1 MGIRANVILRIA
13 VFLFFVLGL
22 TLGGATRTF
31 ADAYAVHFASYKTIK
46 QAQLDIETL
55 GAQGL
60 DAFVHEA
67 QVSGSG
73 KWYRV
78 YVGKFDTRQKAS
90 VAATDMKRKNQI
102 EKIFI
107 HRLPDIKVAPVLKAG
122 TVAASSQTGPEK
134 TSVVGNS
141 STKRYHLPGMPYYDK
156 VKKHHR
162 ILFSSEKEA
171 VDRGY
176 YKAGTGKDESEKMV
190 GDTEKPSAPPLKSAH
205 QNVTKRLATA
215 PVEEQ
220 LAAAK
225 SRMARQKVLETPL
238 PVARQTSAPPPPPSL
253 AGIEVDEEKTFKEP
267 NEKDI
272 VEPVSNSAVY
282 NQALGELKERKF
294 AQALVTFKD
303 FISRD
308 DTSKE
313 WGQRALRHMADCH
326 YWLGQAGVDA
336 EQDKAQLLIA
346 AEFYKNTL
354 VSFPD
359 PRKEN
364 ALTYYRLAKTYE
376 RLKYYPESIK
386 QFQNLIRKYP
396 DAPYVPEAYYK
407 IGEIHYIDEKY
418 GPAADGFIQYLL
430 KHRGK
435 ANTKK
440 SYYLVAHSFYKDK
453 QSANAEIWFRDIVK
467 KWPDLMAMPKAMVL
481 DYGLHKISML
491 RYAEAANAFSFYVNL
506 YPSDPKNKELMMRL
520 AAAYSQDGQIAA
532 ALAVYQQII
541 QKYPGTKEAGESRLA
556 MAGLGVDKPG
566 AKVFRYVDNI
576 ENYLYPMD
584 TYDDLIMRNATG
596 DIAEEAM
603 LQKAAALVKKG
614 QGRRAADF
622 YLEFLSLFP
631 ESKRIAAASRG
642 LKSASTALIDEY
654 YAKKDYLAVAYV
666 YFRSFGA
673 VALQEDEYPQ
683 ISKVAFSLK
692 QLNLMDD
699 YSDVLNKYLKVAK
712 DESVVNRVTLDLAE
726 GLIAK
731 GRYDDA
737 EKMLMGL
744 MNKPSV
750 KKTSLTTGIKKNLA
764 DIAYKKKQYEQAVAN
779 YGAVVQSGQELQDP
793 GKFYAHYA
801 KSLKEQKDSAQALQN
816 YLTAVKYLSS
826 EKPEKGNAGIAY
838 KEIGDLYVKSN
849 NLGIGLSMYAK
860 ALDNATDADMKFWS
874 QFLVGKTY
882 LELDRQDQ
890 AQNVFAQMKTA
901 AGPEGFWTKV
911 VDFYM
916 ADTQWWEKYGNL
928 VKK

>member
-1 MGIRANVILRIA
+1 MGN
-13 VFLFFVLGL
+13 
-22 TLGGATRTF
+22 
-31 ADAYAVHFASYKTIK
+31 
-46 QAQLDIETL
+46 
-55 GAQGL
+55 
-60 DAFVHEA
+60 
-67 QVSGSG
+67 
-73 KWYRV
+73 
-78 YVGKFDTRQKAS
+78 
-90 VAATDMKRKNQI
+90 
-102 EKIFI
+102 
-107 HRLPDIKVAPVLKAG
+107 
-122 TVAASSQTGPEK
+122 
-134 TSVVGNS
+134 TSK
-141 STKRYHLPGMPYYDK
+141 KRYHLPGMPYYDK
-156 VKKHHR
+156 VKNHHR
-162 ILFSSEKEA
+162 ILFGSEKEA
-171 VDRGY
+171 VDHGY
-176 YKAGTGKDESEKMV
+176 YKAGTGKDE
-190 GDTEKPSAPPLKSAH
+190 TEKTVGKTDKASAAPLKSTH
-205 QNVTKRLATA
+205 QNAAKRLATA

-220 LAAAK
+220 LEAAK
-225 SRMARQKVLETPL
+225 NRMARQKSLPPL
-238 PVARQTSAPPPPPSL
+238 PGARQTPAPLPPPPPL
-253 AGIEVDEEKTFKEP
+253 AGIEIDEEKTFKEP

-272 VEPVSNSAVY
+272 VEPVSDSPVY
-282 NQALGELKERKF
+282 NKALSELKEKKYD
-294 AQALVTFKD
+294 QALVTFKD

-308 DTSKE
+308 DTGKE

-326 YWLGQAGVDA
+326 YFLGQASVDA
-336 EQDKAQLLIA
+336 AKDKEQLLIA
-346 AEFYKNTL
+346 SEFYKNTL
-354 VSFPD
+354 ESFPD

-386 QFQNLIRKYP
+386 HFQNLIRKYP
-396 DAPYVPEAYYK
+396 DAPFVPEASYK
-407 IGEIHYIDEKY
+407 IGEINYIDGKY
-418 GPAADGFIQYLL
+418 GPAAEGFIQYLL

-440 SYYLVAHSFYKDK
+440 AYYLVAHSFYKDK
-453 QSANAEIWFRDIVK
+453 QSSNAEIWFRDIVR
-467 KWPDLMAMPKAMVL
+467 KWPDLMAMPKDMVL

-491 RYAEAANAFSFYVNL
+491 RYDEAANAFSFYVNL

-520 AAAYSQDGQIAA
+520 AAAYSQDGQVAA
-532 ALAVYQQII
+532 ALAVYQKII
-541 QKYPGTKEAGESRLA
+541 QKYPGTKEASESMLA

-566 AKVFRYVDNI
+566 AKVFRHLGNI

-584 TYDDLIMRNATG
+584 TYDDLIMKNATG

-631 ESKRIAAASRG
+631 ESKRIVAASRG

-712 DESVVNRVTLDLAE
+712 EESIVNRVTLDLAE
-726 GLIAK
+726 GLIAQ

-737 EKMLMGL
+737 EKMLVGL

-764 DIAYKKKQYEQAVAN
+764 DIAYKKKQYEQAVSN
-779 YGAVVQSGQELQDP
+779 YSAVVQSGQELQDP
-793 GKFYAHYA
+793 GKFYTNYA

-826 EKPEKGNAGIAY
+826 EKREKSNVGIAY
-838 KEIGDLYVKSN
+838 KDIGDLYVNSN
-849 NLGIGLSMYAK
+849 NRGIGLSMYVK

-890 AQNVFAQMKTA
+890 AQNVFAQMKAA
-901 AGPEGFWTKV
+901 AGPEGFWAKV
-911 VDFYM
+911 VDFYI
-916 ADTQWWEKYGNL
+916 ADTQWWDKYGTV